1 MVRRTWPRRY
11 IQSKKNTNWA
21 GKSISLQRHKH
32 RSEHWVVIKGQASV
46 TKGSD
51 SLTLSANESI
61 YIEKEE
67 IHRLENKSDD
77 NLEIIEVQSGTTLL
91 ESDIE
96 RLEDKYGR

>member
-1 MVRRTWPRRY
+1 MRRNTFKV
-11 IQSKKNTNWA
+11 KKILIEP

-51 SLTLSANESI
+51 SLTLSATESI
-61 YIEKEE
+61 FIEKEE